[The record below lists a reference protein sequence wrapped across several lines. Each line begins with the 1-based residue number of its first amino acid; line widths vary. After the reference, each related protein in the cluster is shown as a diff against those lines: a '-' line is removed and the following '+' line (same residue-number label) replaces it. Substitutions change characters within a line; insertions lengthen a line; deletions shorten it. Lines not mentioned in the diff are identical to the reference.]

1 MDVRLQLLAAAL
13 ALAAAPASAQQI
25 FKCKDAKGVLS
36 FQQVPC
42 ADEAHTEDV
51 RRFRP
56 VPDSAPTP
64 AVSEAYYEPAA
75 QAQQP
80 QRYSQNSARLAAEPA
95 PSGYVR
101 CVRPGGSTY
110 IHRGYSCPE
119 RTEVMQHQPGMILD
133 VSTGQQHFM
142 VPGGGNGMIDP
153 RTGTRHELISPQPTR
168 RVQDTAQA
176 VSADQACAEARADR
190 DRRLSD
196 PNRTMNSIRAAE
208 AKYERL
214 CGR

>member
-1 MDVRLQLLAAAL
+1 MRNRMHIVMVMLM
-13 ALAAAPASAQQI
+13 LAAAPAGAQQI
-25 FKCKDAKGVLS
+25 FKCEDAKGAVS

-42 ADEAHTEDV
+42 TEGARTADV

-56 VPDSAPTP
+56 VADSAPVQASP
-64 AVSEAYYEPAA
+64 AARYADEPAHR
-75 QAQQP
+75 QP
-80 QRYSQNSARLAAEPA
+80 TSSRVEDRPADEPV

-101 CVRPGGSTY
+101 CVRPGGGSY

-119 RTEVMQHQPGMILD
+119 RREPVQHQAGMVLD
-133 VSTGQQHFM
+133 VTTGQQHFM

-176 VSADQACAEARADR
+176 ISAEQACAEARADR

-196 PNRTMNSIRAAE
+196 PNRTMSRIRAAE
-208 AKYERL
+208 SRYEKL